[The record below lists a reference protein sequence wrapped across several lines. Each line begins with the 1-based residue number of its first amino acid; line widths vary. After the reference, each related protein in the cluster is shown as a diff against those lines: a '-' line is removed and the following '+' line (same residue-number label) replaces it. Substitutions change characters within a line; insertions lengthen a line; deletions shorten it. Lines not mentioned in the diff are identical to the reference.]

1 MNLRFI
7 ISPAKKMQITDD
19 IPHATSVPVY
29 LERALAMAKIL
40 NACDTSQLKTL
51 WKCSDA
57 LAQQNVQNLPALV
70 DSLQK
75 LATQLAEKGTA
86 ADGQISQRELLTT
99 CGLSVQS
106 AAIISYN
113 GIQYQH
119 IAASVMQAHELAWL
133 QEHLRIL
140 SGLYGILRP
149 LDTVFPYR
157 LEMQA
162 QFGPAHISVTREAT
176 IGREDKLL
184 REQQARDQGL
194 QGQQL
199 RDVYEGWGTTLAQA
213 LTNEAKDVHI
223 MNLASQEYAKAI
235 TPYVAAEAVTTCLF
249 MTHDARTGRLVQRSP
264 EIKAARGSFIRWC
277 AEQSVSTTEDCK
289 HFADRQYF
297 FDKVLSDEKTM
308 VFVKRA

>member
-7 ISPAKKMQITDD
+7 ISPAKKMRLTDD
-19 IPHATSVPVY
+19 IPHATSVPIF

-40 NACDTSQLKTL
+40 NTCSIEQLKAL

-57 LAQQNVQNLPALV
+57 LTQQNARHLPALV
-70 DSLQK
+70 SGLQN
-75 LATQLAEKGTA
+75 LATQAAEKDKCVGAQSAGCQELA
-86 ADGQISQRELLTT
+86 AQSADQQELAT
-99 CGLSVQS
+99 QS

-133 QEHLRIL
+133 QEHLRIV

-149 LDTVFPYR
+149 LDAVFPYR

-162 QFGPAHISVTREAT
+162 QFGPAQIAVSQEAAAKREY
-176 IGREDKLL
+176 
-184 REQQARDQGL
+184 
-194 QGQQL
+194 QQL
-199 RDVYEGWGTTLAQA
+199 RDVYEWWGSTLAQT
-213 LTNEAKDVHI
+213 LINEVADVHI

-235 TPYVAAEAVTTCLF
+235 APYVEPEMLTTCLF
-249 MTHDARTGRLVQRSP
+249 MTSDMRTGRLVQRSG

-277 AEQSVSTTEDCK
+277 AEQGVSTAEDCK

-297 FDKVLSDEKTM
+297 FDKVLSDERTM
-308 VFVKRA
+308 VFIKHA